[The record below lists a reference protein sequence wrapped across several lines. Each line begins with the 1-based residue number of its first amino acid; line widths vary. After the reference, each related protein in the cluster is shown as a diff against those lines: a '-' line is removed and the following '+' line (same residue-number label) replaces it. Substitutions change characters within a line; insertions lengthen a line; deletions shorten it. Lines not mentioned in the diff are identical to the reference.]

1 MLKGILAI
9 SGQSGLFKK
18 VAEGKNHIIAES
30 LLTGKRMPVH
40 SSSKVSSLEDIAI
53 FTDSGE
59 KPLKEVLKKI
69 FDHENGGKTIDHKSP
84 DPELKKYFTLVVPD
98 YDQDKVYVSD
108 MKKVVLWYNILHD
121 KELLDFTE
129 EEEAS
134 SPEDTAKEPDNSSD
148 EGNGST
154 EN

>member
-1 MLKGILAI
+1 MLKGILAV

-53 FTDSGE
+53 FTESGE
-59 KPLKEVLKKI
+59 KPLKEVLKSISDFEK
-69 FDHENGGKTIDHKSP
+69 GGLTIDPKSP
-84 DPELKKYFTLVVPD
+84 DDMLKKYFAQVVPD
-98 YDQDKVYVSD
+98 FNREKVYVSD
-108 MKKVVLWYNILHD
+108 IRKVVTWYNILHE
-121 KELLDFTE
+121 KEMLDFTE
-129 EEEAS
+129 E
-134 SPEDTAKEPDNSSD
+134 TEPDLESAGGD
-148 EGNGST
+148 EDSPAPVDP